1 MENEG
6 IMSLPDQG
14 MPETDENLYLAAK
27 QAAMDQAPEQTAQ
40 FSSAIQEGLGAEGM
54 TAADAQQLLQL
65 VDYIIANA
73 ANYPQIRQQLIAQG
87 LADPEDL
94 PEQFNPQFFAALK
107 AGLLE
112 FITSGAGPTMPMA
125 QGGLA
130 SLGRFGDTQLA
141 HISPEEA
148 AVLRSM
154 GGRGSINPRTGLPEY
169 FSWKSFLKTAVR
181 VVGTIALTA
190 VGVPPPIASAITTK
204 VTGGSWKEA
213 LIAGVTAGVGQA
225 VSPFISDF
233 IGGSL
238 PAALQPYASDV
249 AQGIFATGVGLA
261 RGQNLGQALR
271 GGLQAGVVSAG
282 MRAIGTPSE
291 RETRNE
297 AFRQQL
303 QQAGQPGQAPTV
315 GSQAMAP
322 AQAPV
327 SNVVTPSDVT
337 AASPGGASIPQQIS
351 MLEANMAPQGPGQMY
366 SGYDF
371 SPGGQYPQ
379 GYAYPKSLGPD
390 VQELAATG
398 RIKPS
403 VDVNLVQDV
412 MRPQLQALSAPQI
425 PIVQAASEIPG
436 QSATANQPL
445 TGIERLAGMVPG
457 GPQALD
463 YLKGQTPGGIQEA
476 GAARAEQAAG
486 QAFQKAMSNP
496 LYANLQPSTREFYAL
511 QAAEAARKAAMP
523 GVLAT
528 YGPSVAAGL
537 GLLGATG
544 GFKTK
549 PINIPESA
557 KITGATL
564 LAQNPAKYGL
574 LPPPGMASG
583 GIMSMMAGGGYPR
596 RTGQIAGP
604 GTEKSDDIPAMLSD
618 GEFVLTARAVRGA
631 GNGSRREG
639 AKRLYRLMHTLEK
652 NAPARA

>member
-181 VVGTIALTA
+181 VVGTIALTS
-190 VGVPPPIASAITTK
+190 VGVPLPIASAITTK

-213 LIAGVTAGVGQA
+213 LISGVTAGVGQA
-225 VSPFISDF
+225 VSPFIGDL

-238 PAALQPYASDV
+238 PTALQPYVKDI
-249 AQGIFATGVGLA
+249 AQGIFSTGVGLA
-261 RGQNLGQALR
+261 RGQSFGEALR
-271 GGLQAGVVSAG
+271 GGIQSGIISAG
-282 MRAIGTPSE
+282 ASSLQNTMNQYEQMGQQEARAP
-291 RETRNE
+291 
-297 AFRQQL
+297 A
-303 QQAGQPGQAPTV
+303 AGGPTV

-337 AASPGGASIPQQIS
+337 AASPGGANMGAPPGGIPGVMPLGSLASGQ
-351 MLEANMAPQGPGQMY
+351 AAAPTQTGATPVTPPVAAAPAIQGPA
-366 SGYDF
+366 
-371 SPGGQYPQ
+371 PI
-379 GYAYPKSLGPD
+379 D
-390 VQELAATG
+390 V
-398 RIKPS
+398 
-403 VDVNLVQDV
+403 
-412 MRPQLQALSAPQI
+412 
-425 PIVQAASEIPG
+425 AASEMPG

-445 TGIERLAGMVPG
+445 PLGIERLAGMVPG

-463 YLKGQTPGGIQEA
+463 YLKGLTPGGIQEA

>member
-27 QAAMDQAPEQTAQ
+27 QAAMDQSPEQTAQ
-40 FSSAIQEGLGAEGM
+40 FSSAIQQGLGAEGM

-65 VDYIIANA
+65 IDYIIANA
-73 ANYPQIRQQLIAQG
+73 ANYPQIRQQLIAEG

-169 FSWKSFLKTAVR
+169 FSFKSFLKTAVR
-181 VVGTIALTA
+181 VVGTVALTA
-190 VGVPPPIASAITTK
+190 VGVPLPIASAITTK

-213 LIAGVTAGVGQA
+213 LISGVTAGVGQA
-225 VSPFISDF
+225 VSPFIGDL

-238 PAALQPYASDV
+238 PTALQPYVKDI
-249 AQGIFATGVGLA
+249 AQGIFSTGVGLA
-261 RGQNLGQALR
+261 RGQSFGEALR
-271 GGLQAGVVSAG
+271 GGIQSGIISAG
-282 MRAIGTPSE
+282 ASSLQNTMNQYEQMGQQEARAPT
-291 RETRNE
+291 
-297 AFRQQL
+297 
-303 QQAGQPGQAPTV
+303 AGGPTV

-337 AASPGGASIPQQIS
+337 AASPGGANMGAPAGGIPGVTPLGSIASGQAAAPTQTG
-351 MLEANMAPQGPGQMY
+351 ATPYYDFAPTAPQVPVAAAPAIQGPA
-366 SGYDF
+366 
-371 SPGGQYPQ
+371 PI
-379 GYAYPKSLGPD
+379 D
-390 VQELAATG
+390 VAA
-398 RIKPS
+398 P
-403 VDVNLVQDV
+403 
-412 MRPQLQALSAPQI
+412 A
-425 PIVQAASEIPG
+425 IPG

-445 TGIERLAGMVPG
+445 SGIERLAGMVPG

-463 YLKGQTPGGIQEA
+463 YLKGQTPGGVQEA

-486 QAFQKAMSNP
+486 QAFQKAMNNP

-528 YGPSVAAGL
+528 YGPSVAAGI

-544 GFKTK
+544 GFETK
-549 PINIPESA
+549 PIKIPESA

-639 AKRLYRLMHTLEK
+639 AKRLYRLMHMLEK

>member
-6 IMSLPDQG
+6 IMSVPMQG
-14 MPETDENLYLAAK
+14 MEETDASLYSAAK
-27 QAAMDQAPEQTAQ
+27 EIATQQDPQQMQQ
-40 FSSAIQEGLGAEGM
+40 FSSAVQSGLSAEGM
-54 TAADAQQLLQL
+54 TPEDAQQLLQL
-65 VDYIIANA
+65 IDYIIANA
-73 ANYPQIRQQLIAQG
+73 ANYPQIRQQLIEQG

-112 FITSGAGPTMPMA
+112 FITSGAGPSMAMA

-141 HISPEEA
+141 HINPEEA
-148 AVLRSM
+148 AMLRSM
-154 GGRGSINPRTGLPEY
+154 GGRGTINPRTGLPEY
-169 FSWKSFLKTAVR
+169 FSFKKVLKTAVR
-181 VVGTIALTA
+181 VVGTIALTS
-190 VGVPPPIASAITTK
+190 VGVPLPIASAITTK

-213 LIAGVTAGVGQA
+213 LISGVTAGVGQA
-225 VSPFISDF
+225 ASPFIGDL

-238 PAALQPYASDV
+238 PTALQPYASDV

-282 MRAIGTPSE
+282 MRAVGTPSE
-291 RETRNE
+291 RATRDE

-303 QQAGQPGQAPTV
+303 QQAGQPGQAPTI
-315 GSQAMAP
+315 GAQAVAP
-322 AQAPV
+322 AQAPI
-327 SNVVTPSDVT
+327 SNVVTPGDVT
-337 AASPGGASIPQQIS
+337 AFSPVGDTMGAPPGGIPGVMPVGSLASGQAAASTQIGVTPPPS
-351 MLEANMAPQGPGQMY
+351 PVAAAPAIQGPA
-366 SGYDF
+366 
-371 SPGGQYPQ
+371 PI
-379 GYAYPKSLGPD
+379 D
-390 VQELAATG
+390 VAAT
-398 RIKPS
+398 
-403 VDVNLVQDV
+403 
-412 MRPQLQALSAPQI
+412 
-425 PIVQAASEIPG
+425 EIPG

-463 YLKGQTPGGIQEA
+463 YLKSQTPGGIQEA
-476 GAARAEQAAG
+476 AGPRAEAE
-486 QAFQKAMSNP
+486 AFKAYQRVMNNPAYSN
-496 LYANLQPSTREFYAL
+496 ASASTREYFAL

-523 GVLAT
+523 GPLAT

-544 GFKTK
+544 GFETK
-549 PINIPESA
+549 PIQQKPPE
-557 KITGATL
+557 TGFTYYNRDPRRYL
-564 LAQNPAKYGL
+564 LGGL
-574 LPPPGMASG
+574 PILYPTAPQTPPPGKANG
-583 GIMSMMAGGGYPR
+583 GIMSLVNGGYPR
-596 RTGQIAGP
+596 RTGQISGP

-631 GNGSRREG
+631 GKGSRREG
-639 AKRLYRLMHTLEK
+639 AKRLYRLMHMLEK

>member
-169 FSWKSFLKTAVR
+169 FSFKSFLKTAVR
-181 VVGTIALTA
+181 VVGTIAMTA
-190 VGVPPPIASAITTK
+190 VGVPLPIASAITTK

-213 LIAGVTAGVGQA
+213 LISGVTAGVGQA
-225 VSPFISDF
+225 VSPFIGDL

-238 PAALQPYASDV
+238 PTALQPYVKDI
-249 AQGIFATGVGLA
+249 AQGIFSTGVGLA
-261 RGQNLGQALR
+261 RGQSLGEALR
-271 GGLQAGVVSAG
+271 GGIQSGIISAG
-282 MRAIGTPSE
+282 ASSLQNTMNQYEQMGQQEARAP
-291 RETRNE
+291 
-297 AFRQQL
+297 A
-303 QQAGQPGQAPTV
+303 AGGPTV
-315 GSQAMAP
+315 SSQATAP

-425 PIVQAASEIPG
+425 PIVQAAAEIPG

>member
-190 VGVPPPIASAITTK
+190 IGVPPPIASAITTK

-213 LIAGVTAGVGQA
+213 IIAGVTAGVGEA
-225 VSPFISDF
+225 VSPFIGDL

-238 PAALQPYASDV
+238 PTALQPYV
-249 AQGIFATGVGLA
+249 KNIAQGIFSTGVGLA
-261 RGQNLGQALR
+261 RGQSLGEALR
-271 GGLQAGVVSAG
+271 GGIQSGIISAG
-282 MRAIGTPSE
+282 ASSLQNTMNQYEQMGQQ
-291 RETRNE
+291 E
-297 AFRQQL
+297 A
-303 QQAGQPGQAPTV
+303 QAPAAGGPTV
-315 GSQAMAP
+315 SSQAMAP

-337 AASPGGASIPQQIS
+337 AASPGGANMGAPPGGIPGVMPFGSLASGQ
-351 MLEANMAPQGPGQMY
+351 AAAPTQTGATPYIDFASNAVTPPVAAAPAIQGPA
-366 SGYDF
+366 
-371 SPGGQYPQ
+371 PI
-379 GYAYPKSLGPD
+379 D
-390 VQELAATG
+390 V
-398 RIKPS
+398 
-403 VDVNLVQDV
+403 
-412 MRPQLQALSAPQI
+412 
-425 PIVQAASEIPG
+425 AASEIPG

-445 TGIERLAGMVPG
+445 PLGIERLAGMVPG

-463 YLKGQTPGGIQEA
+463 YLKGLTPGGIQEA

>member
-169 FSWKSFLKTAVR
+169 FSFKSFLKTAVR
-181 VVGTIALTA
+181 VVGTIAMTA
-190 VGVPPPIASAITTK
+190 VGVPLPIASAITTK

-213 LIAGVTAGVGQA
+213 LIAGATAGVGQA
-225 VSPFISDF
+225 VSPFIGDL

-238 PAALQPYASDV
+238 PTALQPYVKDI
-249 AQGIFATGVGLA
+249 AQGIFSTGVGLA
-261 RGQNLGQALR
+261 RGQSLGEALR
-271 GGLQAGVVSAG
+271 GGIQSGIISAG
-282 MRAIGTPSE
+282 ASSLQNTMNQYEQMGQQEARAAT
-291 RETRNE
+291 
-297 AFRQQL
+297 
-303 QQAGQPGQAPTV
+303 AGGPTV

-337 AASPGGASIPQQIS
+337 AASPGGSNMGAPPGDIS
-351 MLEANMAPQGPGQMY
+351 GVTPPPPPVAAAPAIQGPA
-366 SGYDF
+366 
-371 SPGGQYPQ
+371 PI
-379 GYAYPKSLGPD
+379 D
-390 VQELAATG
+390 V
-398 RIKPS
+398 
-403 VDVNLVQDV
+403 
-412 MRPQLQALSAPQI
+412 
-425 PIVQAASEIPG
+425 AASEIPG

-445 TGIERLAGMVPG
+445 PLGIERLAGMVPG

-463 YLKGQTPGGIQEA
+463 YLKGLTPGGIQEA

-511 QAAEAARKAAMP
+511 QAAEAARRAAMP

>member
-27 QAAMDQAPEQTAQ
+27 QVAMDQAPEQTAQ

-181 VVGTIALTA
+181 VVGTIALTS
-190 VGVPPPIASAITTK
+190 VGVPLPIASAITTK

-213 LIAGVTAGVGQA
+213 LISGVTAGVGQA
-225 VSPFISDF
+225 VSPFIGDL

-238 PAALQPYASDV
+238 PTALQPYVKDI
-249 AQGIFATGVGLA
+249 AQGIFSTGVGLA
-261 RGQNLGQALR
+261 RGQSLGEALR
-271 GGLQAGVVSAG
+271 GGIQSGIISAG
-282 MRAIGTPSE
+282 ASSLQNTMNQYEQMGQQEARAAT
-291 RETRNE
+291 
-297 AFRQQL
+297 
-303 QQAGQPGQAPTV
+303 AGGPTV

-337 AASPGGASIPQQIS
+337 AASPGGSNMGAPPGGIPGV
-351 MLEANMAPQGPGQMY
+351 MPLDFAPNAVTPPVAAAPAIQGPA
-366 SGYDF
+366 
-371 SPGGQYPQ
+371 PI
-379 GYAYPKSLGPD
+379 D
-390 VQELAATG
+390 VAA
-398 RIKPS
+398 P
-403 VDVNLVQDV
+403 
-412 MRPQLQALSAPQI
+412 A
-425 PIVQAASEIPG
+425 IPG

-511 QAAEAARKAAMP
+511 QAAEAARRAAMP

-574 LPPPGMASG
+574 SPPPGMASG

>member
-169 FSWKSFLKTAVR
+169 FSFKSFLKTAVR
-181 VVGTIALTA
+181 VVGTIAMTA
-190 VGVPPPIASAITTK
+190 AGVPLPIASAITTK

-213 LIAGVTAGVGQA
+213 LISGVTAGVGQA
-225 VSPFISDF
+225 VSPFIGDL

-238 PAALQPYASDV
+238 PTALQPYVKDI
-249 AQGIFATGVGLA
+249 AQGIFSTGVGLA
-261 RGQNLGQALR
+261 RGQSFGEALR
-271 GGLQAGVVSAG
+271 GGIQSGIISAG
-282 MRAIGTPSE
+282 ASSLQNTMNQYEQMGQQ
-291 RETRNE
+291 E
-297 AFRQQL
+297 AR
-303 QQAGQPGQAPTV
+303 APTAGGPTV
-315 GSQAMAP
+315 SSQAMAS

-337 AASPGGASIPQQIS
+337 AASPGGA
-351 MLEANMAPQGPGQMY
+351 NMGAPPLGSLASGQAAAPTQTGATPYIDFAPDAVPPPVAAAPAIQGPA
-366 SGYDF
+366 
-371 SPGGQYPQ
+371 PI
-379 GYAYPKSLGPD
+379 D
-390 VQELAATG
+390 VAA
-398 RIKPS
+398 PS
-403 VDVNLVQDV
+403 
-412 MRPQLQALSAPQI
+412 
-425 PIVQAASEIPG
+425 IPG

>member
-169 FSWKSFLKTAVR
+169 FSFKSFLKTAVR
-181 VVGTIALTA
+181 VVGTIAMTA
-190 VGVPPPIASAITTK
+190 VGVPLPIASAITTK

-213 LIAGVTAGVGQA
+213 LISGVTAGVGQA
-225 VSPFISDF
+225 VSPFIGDL

-238 PAALQPYASDV
+238 PTALQPYVKDI
-249 AQGIFATGVGLA
+249 AQGIFSTGVGLA
-261 RGQNLGQALR
+261 RGQSLGEALR
-271 GGLQAGVVSAG
+271 GGIQSGIISAG
-282 MRAIGTPSE
+282 ASSLQNTMNQYEQMGQQEARAPTGAS
-291 RETRNE
+291 
-297 AFRQQL
+297 
-303 QQAGQPGQAPTV
+303 QAAQMTV

-322 AQAPV
+322 VQ
-327 SNVVTPSDVT
+327 NVVTPGDVT
-337 AASPGGASIPQQIS
+337 AASPGD
-351 MLEANMAPQGPGQMY
+351 ANMGAP
-366 SGYDF
+366 
-371 SPGGQYPQ
+371 PGGIP
-379 GYAYPKSLGPD
+379 GVTPLGSLTSG
-390 VQELAATG
+390 
-398 RIKPS
+398 
-403 VDVNLVQDV
+403 
-412 MRPQLQALSAPQI
+412 
-425 PIVQAASEIPG
+425 QAAAPTPPVATAPAAQAPAPIAASTAPEIPG

-445 TGIERLAGMVPG
+445 VGIERLAGMVPG

-463 YLKGQTPGGIQEA
+463 YLKGLTPGGIQEA

-523 GVLAT
+523 GILAT

-537 GLLGATG
+537 GLLDATG

-557 KITGATL
+557 KFTGATL

>member
-181 VVGTIALTA
+181 VVGTIAMTS
-190 VGVPPPIASAITTK
+190 VGVPLPIASAITTK

-213 LIAGVTAGVGQA
+213 LISGVTAGVGQA
-225 VSPFISDF
+225 VSPFIGDL

-238 PAALQPYASDV
+238 PTALQPYVKDI
-249 AQGIFATGVGLA
+249 AQGIFSTGVGLA
-261 RGQNLGQALR
+261 RGQSFGEALR
-271 GGLQAGVVSAG
+271 GGIQSGIISAG
-282 MRAIGTPSE
+282 ASSLQNTMNQYEQMGQQEARAP
-291 RETRNE
+291 
-297 AFRQQL
+297 A
-303 QQAGQPGQAPTV
+303 AGGPTV

-337 AASPGGASIPQQIS
+337 AASPGGPNMGAPPGGIPGVMPLGSLASGQ
-351 MLEANMAPQGPGQMY
+351 AAAPTQTGATPYIDFAPNAVTPPVVAAPAIQGPA
-366 SGYDF
+366 
-371 SPGGQYPQ
+371 PI
-379 GYAYPKSLGPD
+379 D
-390 VQELAATG
+390 VAA
-398 RIKPS
+398 PS
-403 VDVNLVQDV
+403 
-412 MRPQLQALSAPQI
+412 
-425 PIVQAASEIPG
+425 IPG

-511 QAAEAARKAAMP
+511 QAAEAARRAAMP